1 MPDNTS
7 TTSTK
12 PMSTIGLKNVVI
24 APLTKDDATETTYGT
39 VESLVGAIEASITP
53 QNTDPEVQYAD
64 DGEYDT
70 VYPDPELEFRLQMAD
85 IPLDKRKLLF
95 DNKIDQNG
103 VLIKN
108 ASDKPTYFAVGFK
121 SEKADHTYRYVWL
134 YKVRATP
141 MTENYATKEG
151 DTITRQTG
159 EIVFTAIK
167 RTSDGQYQAV
177 ADEGANGFTTQNA
190 ATFLTTV
197 YVPSF
202 AA

>member
-1 MPDNTS
+1 MSDNTS
-7 TTSTK
+7 TTNTK

-197 YVPSF
+197 YAPSF

>member
-1 MPDNTS
+1 MPE
-7 TTSTK
+7 TTNTK

-177 ADEGANGFTTQNA
+177 ADEGANGFTTQTA

-197 YVPSF
+197 YAPSF

>member
-197 YVPSF
+197 YAPSF
-202 AA
+202 SA

>member
-24 APLTKDDATETTYGT
+24 AQLTKDDATETTYGT

-197 YVPSF
+197 YAPSF

>member
-1 MPDNTS
+1 MPE

-177 ADEGANGFTTQNA
+177 ADEGANGFTTQTA

-197 YVPSF
+197 YAPSF

>member
-12 PMSTIGLKNVVI
+12 PKSTIGLKNVVI

-177 ADEGANGFTTQNA
+177 ADDGANGFTTQNA

-197 YVPSF
+197 YAPSF
-202 AA
+202 AS

>member
-70 VYPDPELEFRLQMAD
+70 VYPDPELEFRLRMAD
-85 IPLDKRKLLF
+85 IPLDKLKLMF

-177 ADEGANGFTTQNA
+177 ADEGANGFTTQTA

-197 YVPSF
+197 YAPSF

>member
-1 MPDNTS
+1 MPDN
-7 TTSTK
+7 TSTK

-197 YVPSF
+197 YAPSF

>member
-1 MPDNTS
+1 MPENTN
-7 TTSTK
+7 TK

-39 VESLVGAIEASITP
+39 VVPLVGAIEASITP

-70 VYPDPELEFRLQMAD
+70 VYPDPELEFRLQMVD
-85 IPLDKRKLLF
+85 IPLDKRKLFF

-103 VLIKN
+103 VLVKN
-108 ASDKPTYFAVGFK
+108 ASDKPSYYAIGFI
-121 SEKADHTYRYVWL
+121 SEKADHKNRYVWL

-159 EIVFTAIK
+159 EISFTAIK

-177 ADEGANGFTTQNA
+177 ADVGENGFTADKA
-190 ATFLTTV
+190 ATFLSTV
-197 YVPSF
+197 YEPSF
-202 AA
+202 PAA

>member
-1 MPDNTS
+1 MPE
-7 TTSTK
+7 TTNTK

-39 VESLVGAIEASITP
+39 VSYFVGAIEASITP
-53 QNTDPEVQYAD
+53 QNADPEVQYAD

-177 ADEGANGFTTQNA
+177 ADEGANGFTTQTA

-197 YVPSF
+197 YAPSF

>member
-1 MPDNTS
+1 MSDNTS

-70 VYPDPELEFRLQMAD
+70 VYPDPELEFRLQMAG
-85 IPLDKRKLLF
+85 IPLDKLKLLF

-177 ADEGANGFTTQNA
+177 ADDGANGFTPEKA

-197 YVPSF
+197 YAPSF
-202 AA
+202 AS

>member
-12 PMSTIGLKNVVI
+12 PMSTVGLKNVVI
-24 APLTKDDATETTYGT
+24 APMTKDDATETTYGT
-39 VESLVGAIEASITP
+39 VSDFVGAIEASITP
-53 QNTDPEVQYAD
+53 KNTDPEVQYAD

-70 VYPDPELEFRLQMAD
+70 VYPDPELEFRLKMAD

-103 VLIKN
+103 VLVKN

-159 EIVFTAIK
+159 VIVFTAIK

-177 ADEGANGFTTQNA
+177 ADEGANGFTTQTA

-197 YVPSF
+197 YAPSF

>member
-12 PMSTIGLKNVVI
+12 PMSTIGFKNVVI

-39 VESLVGAIEASITP
+39 VSEFVGAIEASITP

-103 VLIKN
+103 VLVKN

-177 ADEGANGFTTQNA
+177 ADEGANGFTTQMA

-197 YVPSF
+197 YAPSF

>member
-70 VYPDPELEFRLQMAD
+70 VHPDPELEFRLQMAD

-177 ADEGANGFTTQNA
+177 ADEGANGFTTQTA

-197 YVPSF
+197 YTPSF

>member
-1 MPDNTS
+1 MPDN
-7 TTSTK
+7 TSTK
-12 PMSTIGLKNVVI
+12 PMSTVGLKNVVI
-24 APLTKDDATETTYGT
+24 APMTKDDATETTYGT
-39 VESLVGAIEASITP
+39 VSDFVGAIEASITP
-53 QNTDPEVQYAD
+53 KNTDPEVQYAD

-70 VYPDPELEFRLQMAD
+70 VYPDPELEFRLKMAD

-103 VLIKN
+103 VLVKN

-159 EIVFTAIK
+159 VIVFTAIK

-177 ADEGANGFTTQNA
+177 ADEGANGFTTQTA

-197 YVPSF
+197 YAPSF

>member
-1 MPDNTS
+1 MPDN
-7 TTSTK
+7 TSTK

-24 APLTKDDATETTYGT
+24 AQLTKDDATETTYGT

-177 ADEGANGFTTQNA
+177 ADEGANGFTTQTA

-197 YVPSF
+197 YAPSF

>member
-39 VESLVGAIEASITP
+39 VSEFVGAIEASITP

-95 DNKIDQNG
+95 DNKIDNNG

-177 ADEGANGFTTQNA
+177 ADEGVNGFTTQTA

-197 YVPSF
+197 YTPSF
-202 AA
+202 TA

>member
-1 MPDNTS
+1 MSDNTS
-7 TTSTK
+7 TTNTK

-70 VYPDPELEFRLQMAD
+70 VYPDPELEFRLRMAD
-85 IPLDKRKLLF
+85 IPLDKLKLMF

-197 YVPSF
+197 YAPSF

>member
-1 MPDNTS
+1 MLNNTN
-7 TTSTK
+7 TK

-24 APLTKDDATETTYGT
+24 APLTKDDATETTYGDI
-39 VESLVGAIEASITP
+39 SDFVGAIEASITP

-70 VYPDPELEFRLQMAD
+70 VYPDPELEFRLKMAD

-177 ADEGANGFTTQNA
+177 ADDGANGFTPEKA
-190 ATFLTTV
+190 ATFLSTV

>member
-167 RTSDGQYQAV
+167 RPSDGQYQAV
-177 ADEGANGFTTQNA
+177 AAEGAHGLTTQTA
-190 ATFLTTV
+190 ATSPTTV
-197 YVPSF
+197 YAPSF
-202 AA
+202 SS

>member
-1 MPDNTS
+1 MPNNTN
-7 TTSTK
+7 TK

-39 VESLVGAIEASITP
+39 VSDFVGAIEASITP

-121 SEKADHTYRYVWL
+121 IEKADHTYRYVWL

-177 ADEGANGFTTQNA
+177 ADDGANGFTPEKA

-197 YVPSF
+197 YTPSF

>member
-1 MPDNTS
+1 MPE
-7 TTSTK
+7 TTSTM

-24 APLTKDDATETTYGT
+24 AQLTKDDATETTYGT
-39 VESLVGAIEASITP
+39 VSDFVGAIEASITP
-53 QNTDPEVQYAD
+53 QNTDPEVQYAG

-103 VLIKN
+103 VLVKN

-190 ATFLTTV
+190 ATLLTTV
-197 YVPSF
+197 YTPRF

>member
-12 PMSTIGLKNVVI
+12 PRSTIGLKNVVI

-121 SEKADHTYRYVWL
+121 SEKSDHTYRYVWL

-177 ADEGANGFTTQNA
+177 ADEGANGFTTQTA

-197 YVPSF
+197 YAPSF

>member
-1 MPDNTS
+1 M
-7 TTSTK
+7 
-12 PMSTIGLKNVVI
+12 
-24 APLTKDDATETTYGT
+24 
-39 VESLVGAIEASITP
+39 
-53 QNTDPEVQYAD
+53 
-64 DGEYDT
+64 
-70 VYPDPELEFRLQMAD
+70 
-85 IPLDKRKLLF
+85 
-95 DNKIDQNG
+95 
-103 VLIKN
+103 
-108 ASDKPTYFAVGFK
+108 
-121 SEKADHTYRYVWL
+121 WL

-197 YVPSF
+197 YAPSF

>member
-1 MPDNTS
+1 MSDNTS
-7 TTSTK
+7 TTNTK

-177 ADEGANGFTTQNA
+177 ADEGANGFTTQTA

-197 YVPSF
+197 YAPSF

>member
-7 TTSTK
+7 TTNTK

-177 ADEGANGFTTQNA
+177 ADEGANGFTTQTA

-197 YVPSF
+197 YAPSF

>member
-70 VYPDPELEFRLQMAD
+70 VYPDPELEFRLRMAD

-197 YVPSF
+197 YAPSF

>member
-1 MPDNTS
+1 MPE
-7 TTSTK
+7 TTNTK

-53 QNTDPEVQYAD
+53 QNADPEVQYAD

-177 ADEGANGFTTQNA
+177 ADEGANGFTTQTA

-197 YVPSF
+197 YAPSF

>member
-1 MPDNTS
+1 MPE

-24 APLTKDDATETTYGT
+24 AQLTKDDATETTYGT
-39 VESLVGAIEASITP
+39 VSDFVGAIEASITP

-70 VYPDPELEFRLQMAD
+70 VYPDPELEFRLKMAD

-134 YKVRATP
+134 YKVRATL

-177 ADEGANGFTTQNA
+177 ADEGANGFTTQTA

-197 YVPSF
+197 YAPSF

>member
-1 MPDNTS
+1 MPE

-197 YVPSF
+197 YAPSF

>member
-1 MPDNTS
+1 MPEP
-7 TTSTK
+7 STK

-24 APLTKDDATETTYGT
+24 APLTKDDATETTYGE
-39 VESLVGAIEASITP
+39 VVSLVGAIEASITP

-70 VYPDPELEFRLQMAD
+70 VYPDPELEFRLQMVD
-85 IPLDKRKLLF
+85 IPLDKRKLFF

-103 VLIKN
+103 VLVKN
-108 ASDKPTYFAVGFK
+108 ASDKPSYYAIGFI
-121 SEKADHTYRYVWL
+121 SEKADHKNRYVWL

-159 EIVFTAIK
+159 EISFTAIK

-177 ADEGANGFTTQNA
+177 ADEGENGFTTEKA
-190 ATFLTTV
+190 ATFLATV
-197 YVPSF
+197 YEPSF
-202 AA
+202 SS

>member
-70 VYPDPELEFRLQMAD
+70 VYPDPELEFRLQMAG
-85 IPLDKRKLLF
+85 IPLDKLKLLF

-197 YVPSF
+197 YAPSF